1 MRVKDSSGSL
11 KACERRCLSMRW
23 EKVVSRRRVRT
34 CENKGDSMRSA
45 VSSSRRLKEGEIED
59 E

>member
-1 MRVKDSSGSL
+1 MRGKDSNGSL

-34 CENKGDSMRSA
+34 CEKRGDSIRSA
-45 VSSSRRLKEGEIED
+45 VSSSRRLKDGEIED